1 MVSHLLVV
9 FQAFR
14 NSWATCSPQQLH
26 NWPSWCPLSP
36 KLQNQCILISSGRW
50 FHYGPSHC
58 CVVLL
63 SSSIILSIPHPQT
76 VQFLLGSILLLQR
89 NGIFQNEHTIQ
100 VLQNEELRGNFKS
113 DLAFPSKVWSLWSV
127 HICPLYSQYSFKGD
141 NYITDYSLLSLF

>member
-9 FQAFR
+9 FQASR
-14 NSWATCSPQQLH
+14 NSWAPCSSQQLQ
-26 NWPSWCPLSP
+26 NWLSWCPPSP

-63 SSSIILSIPHPQT
+63 SSSIILSISHPQLRS
-76 VQFLLGSILLLQR
+76 FLGSILLLQR

-100 VLQNEELRGNFKS
+100 VLQNEELKGNFKS
-113 DLAFPSKVWSLWSV
+113 NLAFPSKVWSLWSV
-127 HICPLYSQYSFKGD
+127 HICRLYSQYFFRGD